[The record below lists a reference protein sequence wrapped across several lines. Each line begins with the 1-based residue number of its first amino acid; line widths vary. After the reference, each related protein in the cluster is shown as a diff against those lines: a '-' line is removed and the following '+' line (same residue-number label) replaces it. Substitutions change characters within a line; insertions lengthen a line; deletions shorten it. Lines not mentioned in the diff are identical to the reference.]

1 MRTTLIALLASLA
14 IAGSASAQDGVFPVK
29 GTNLTEGEM
38 AAIGAM
44 ITSAYATQKNARVYG
59 PDDTGPV
66 LAQAGTHRD
75 AATQLNLNEYIT
87 IDAVRLEQR
96 IAIHAVLYNKHGS
109 QLYQTRTTAMSLDDL
124 EIVSE
129 RIATSLHRRTEIEHT
144 MTLDTVTGK
153 EATRKNRMFAE
164 KVIGIRTAVVV
175 PLAPDLSADPMLLAQ
190 FDSRLEGETYFLE
203 FAAGLM
209 LPSQFDSDDGIGG
222 LVGHLGGSLYL
233 THSSI
238 SPYVGA
244 GVSPRLVFGGYSGA
258 GLTANGHLGVMFMR
272 HSSSRIYAE
281 IRVDQNLLPLSPDY
295 GYDDEIYNSETGT
308 YEYVGTEDKIWP
320 TEISL
325 GVGIG
330 W

>member
-1 MRTTLIALLASLA
+1 LITLAAT
-14 IAGSASAQDGVFPVK
+14 ASAQDGVFPVK

-44 ITSAYATQKNARVYG
+44 IASAYATQKNAKVYG
-59 PDDTGPV
+59 PDETGPV
-66 LAQAGTHRD
+66 LAQAGTHKD
-75 AATQLNLNEYIT
+75 AATQLLLNEYIL

-96 IAIHAVLYNKHGS
+96 ISIHAVLYNKHGS

-124 EIVSE
+124 EVVSE
-129 RIATSLHRRTEIEHT
+129 RIATSLHKRTEIEHT
-144 MTLDTVTGK
+144 MTIDTVTAK
-153 EATRKNRMFAE
+153 EAARKNRMFAE

-175 PLAPDLSADPMLLAQ
+175 PLAADLSADPMLLAQ
-190 FDSRLEGETYFLE
+190 FDSRLEGESYFLE

-209 LPSQFDSDDGIGG
+209 LPSQFDTDDGIGG

-233 THSSI
+233 THTAV

-244 GVSPRLVFGGYSGA
+244 GVSPRLVFGDYSGA
-258 GLTANGHLGVMFMR
+258 GLTANGHFGVMFMR
-272 HSSSRIYAE
+272 HASSRLYAE

-295 GYDDEIYNSETGT
+295 DYDDEYYNSETGM
-308 YEYVGTEDKIWP
+308 YEYTGSNDKIWP